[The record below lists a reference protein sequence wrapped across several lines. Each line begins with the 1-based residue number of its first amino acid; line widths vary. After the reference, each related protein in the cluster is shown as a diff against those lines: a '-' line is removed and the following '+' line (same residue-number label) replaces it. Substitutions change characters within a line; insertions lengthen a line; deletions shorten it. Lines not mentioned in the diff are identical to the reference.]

1 MLAGIADG
9 TLPLIV
15 GTHAVLQD
23 EVCFASL
30 AVVVVDEQHRFGVTQ
45 RLALRDKGGAR
56 APHQLILSATP
67 IPRTLAQTVYA
78 QPALSLLDA
87 LPPWRTP
94 LPTVV
99 LANETRSAM
108 MPQIAPRSWTQ
119 HQPNWCCT

>member
-30 AVVVVDEQHRFGVTQ
+30 AVVVVDEQHRFGVQQ

-67 IPRTLAQTVYA
+67 IQRTLAQTVYA
-78 QPALSLLDA
+78 DLDVSVIDECTRWPTPIQSVGPSTEQPDA
-87 LPPWRTP
+87 VFARISE
-94 LPTVV
+94 
-99 LANETRSAM
+99 AGRQA
-108 MPQIAPRSWTQ
+108 R
-119 HQPNWCCT
+119 HQD